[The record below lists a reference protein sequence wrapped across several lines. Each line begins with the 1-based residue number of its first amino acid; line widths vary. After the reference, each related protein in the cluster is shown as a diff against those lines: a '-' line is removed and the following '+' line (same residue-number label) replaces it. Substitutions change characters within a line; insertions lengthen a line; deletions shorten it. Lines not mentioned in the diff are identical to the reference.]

1 MSGSGLTDHRS
12 SRDLGFNL
20 KQRTL
25 SVSGRRVLLDAR
37 SAVVFHTLAESYG
50 ELVSKDVLL
59 ATAWPDQIVNENSL
73 AKCISRLRAA
83 LVGSGLVI
91 TAAYGL
97 GYTLRELD
105 RGPADEN
112 ESERLEASTQADI
125 RSGTPLRRRIGLPL
139 LVLILITTAVAIL
152 AVNRSR
158 PEVGLR
164 TNAPATNDAADA
176 IATMLWVDD
185 HPSNNELEVEY
196 FRRRKIAVHLAE
208 DTEDAL
214 KLLRMNDYQLVL
226 SDLGRGEDRLAG
238 LKLIQ
243 IMKQQGIRVP
253 AIIYTMRPNDPA
265 RRSAQQIMVAEAGAV
280 DLALTPAEV
289 RSKVINRFAAESS
302 SDPMK

>member
-1 MSGSGLTDHRS
+1 MSGSGLTNLRIG
-12 SRDLGFNL
+12 RDLEFDL

-25 SVSGRRVLLDAR
+25 SVSGRKVLLDAR
-37 SAVVFHTLAESYG
+37 SAVVFHTLAASAG

-59 ATAWPDQIVNENSL
+59 ATVWPGQIVNENSL

-91 TAAYGL
+91 TAAYGF

-112 ESERLEASTQADI
+112 ESERLDARTQAEM
-125 RSGTPLRRRIGLPL
+125 RLGTPPRRRISLPL
-139 LVLILITTAVAIL
+139 LALFLITTAAAIF

-158 PEVGLR
+158 PEVGIR
-164 TNAPATNDAADA
+164 TTAPATNDAADA
-176 IATMLWVDD
+176 VATLLWVDD

-208 DTEDAL
+208 NSEDAL
-214 KLLRMNDYQLVL
+214 KLLRINDYGLVL
-226 SDLGRGEDRLAG
+226 SDLGRGDDRLAG

-243 IMKQQGIRVP
+243 TMKQQGIRVP
-253 AIIYTMRPNDPA
+253 TIIYTMRPDDPA
-265 RRSAQQIMVAEAGAV
+265 RQSAQQIMVAEAGAV
-280 DLALTPAEV
+280 DLAVTPTEI
-289 RSKVINRFAAESS
+289 RSKVVNRFAAESRFR
-302 SDPMK
+302 

>member
-1 MSGSGLTDHRS
+1 M
-12 SRDLGFNL
+12 
-20 KQRTL
+20 
-25 SVSGRRVLLDAR
+25 
-37 SAVVFHTLAESYG
+37 
-50 ELVSKDVLL
+50 
-59 ATAWPDQIVNENSL
+59 
-73 AKCISRLRAA
+73 RAA

-105 RGPADEN
+105 RGLADEN
-112 ESERLEASTQADI
+112 ESQRLEASNHAEMP
-125 RSGTPLRRRIGLPL
+125 SGRPTRTRISLPL
-139 LVLILITTAVAIL
+139 LALILLTTAAAIF

-158 PEVGLR
+158 PEVGIR
-164 TNAPATNDAADA
+164 TTAPATNDAADA

-208 DTEDAL
+208 NTEDAL
-214 KLLRMNDYQLVL
+214 KLLRMNDYGLVL

-243 IMKQQGIRVP
+243 TMKQQGIRVP
-253 AIIYTMRPNDPA
+253 AIIYTMRPNDRA
-265 RRSAQQIMVAEAGAV
+265 SQSAQQIMVAEAGAV

-289 RSKVINRFAAESS
+289 RSKVVNHFPAESGS
-302 SDPMK
+302 SLGG